1 LSFLGVILPLA
12 CVKRFFFFMLFYA
25 TLSLTFNHR
34 KLLLLSSLGLS
45 VVRPVFRFSRWVD
58 GFLFA
63 LARLLK
69 VPLPSSFG

>member
-1 LSFLGVILPLA
+1 VSLPLA

-25 TLSLTFNHR
+25 TLSLAFNLR
-34 KLLLLSSLGLS
+34 KFLLLLSLGLFLA
-45 VVRPVFRFSRWVD
+45 RPVFRFSRWVD